1 MVYKKPDSQ
10 VLKEFLQLFD
20 ENIVT
25 DDNISYAFLGVI
37 DTKNGYVAVY
47 NTSAIVIHYM
57 ENDLMDFETA
67 EEYVSKNIVTKS
79 TKPNDPMFI
88 DIIPDIFWKS

>member
-1 MVYKKPDSQ
+1 MVNKKSDGQ
-10 VLKEFLQLFD
+10 TLKEFLQNFD

-25 DDNISYAFLGVI
+25 NDNIPYAFLGVV

-47 NTSAIVIHYM
+47 NTSAIIIHFM

-79 TKPNDPMFI
+79 VKPNDPMFI
-88 DIIPDIFWKS
+88 DIIPDIFWKF